1 MSDIP
6 LRCPSCSSPLM
17 ISQLRCIRCDTVIAG
32 YYPLHPFLH
41 LENDDLDFLFE
52 FITNRGN
59 LKEMAR
65 VSGKSYWTLRSRLD
79 RIVTEI
85 EAEPVQV
92 TSASVKRLEI
102 LARLRRGEIEV
113 EAATQL
119 LKSLGK

>member
-17 ISQLRCIRCDTVIAG
+17 ISQLRCIHCDTVIAG

-41 LENDDLDFLFE
+41 LESDDLEFLLKFV
-52 FITNRGN
+52 TNRGN

-65 VSGKSYWTLRSRLD
+65 VSGQSYWTLRSQLD

-92 TSASVKRLEI
+92 TSASVRRLEI

-113 EAATQL
+113 EEATRL
-119 LKSLGK
+119 LQSLAK